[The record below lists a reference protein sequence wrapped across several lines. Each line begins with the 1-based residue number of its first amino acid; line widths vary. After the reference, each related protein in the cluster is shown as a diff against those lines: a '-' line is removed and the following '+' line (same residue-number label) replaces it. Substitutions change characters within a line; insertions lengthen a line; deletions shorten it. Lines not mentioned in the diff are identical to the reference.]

1 MKRCHSFR
9 GKPSLF
15 SRCAVHLTQGVGD
28 MAIDL
33 LINGV
38 ARRANGI
45 FDRQRI
51 GAAMSDDRHAVQ
63 TNQRRAAIFRIV

>member
-1 MKRCHSFR
+1 
-9 GKPSLF
+9 
-15 SRCAVHLTQGVGD
+15 

-38 ARRANGI
+38 TRRANGI
-45 FDRQRI
+45 LDRQRI
-51 GAAMSDDRHAVQ
+51 GAAVSDDRHAVQ